1 MPPKLPELKDE
12 PESVWIAL
20 QEVAE
25 SDRPDEYLVQ
35 FKVHGE
41 QFVSFV
47 PRKYVNFEKKQMFG
61 VVFAEYEGSL
71 LVEIPAETL
80 TSGPR
85 MQVPPDEIES
95 LLTYI

>member
-12 PESVWIAL
+12 PEPVWIAL
-20 QEVAE
+20 QEVKE
-25 SDRPDEYLVQ
+25 LSYPEECLVQ

-47 PRKYVNFEKKQMFG
+47 PRKYVDLEKKLMYG
-61 VVFAEYEGSL
+61 VVFAEYEGNL
-71 LVEIPAETL
+71 LVDIPAETL

-85 MQVPPDEIES
+85 IRVPKDEIES
-95 LLTYI
+95 FLTYV

>member
-1 MPPKLPELKDE
+1 MPPKPPVSKDE
-12 PESVWIAL
+12 PEPVWIAL
-20 QEVAE
+20 QEIRK
-25 SDRPDEYLVQ
+25 SDRPEEYLVQ

-61 VVFAEYEGSL
+61 VVFAEYEGNL
-71 LVEIPAETL
+71 LVELPAETL

-85 MQVPPDEIES
+85 MRVPEDEIES